1 MDKILEL
8 TARFPELK
16 VCSEDV
22 LNAVNAIIDCY
33 KAGGKVLICG
43 NGGSS
48 SDSSHIVGEF
58 MKGFLKLR
66 PLSADKRSQLKSN
79 CADITDE
86 LLDNLQGSLPAI
98 NLTENSGIISA
109 FANDVDPVNVYAQ
122 QVLGYGK
129 KGDVIIGITTSGNSS
144 NILNACNL
152 AKGLGLTVIGLTGR
166 DGGKLKNAS
175 DICIIAPEQET
186 FKIQELHLPIY
197 HCICAM
203 VEDAFYTE

>member
-8 TARFPELK
+8 TTRFPELK
-16 VCSEDV
+16 TCSKDV
-22 LNAVNAIIDCY
+22 LDAVNVIIECY

-66 PLSADKRSQLKSN
+66 PLSAEKRAELKSN

-129 KGDVIIGITTSGNSS
+129 KGDVLIGITTSGNSG
-144 NILNACNL
+144 NVLNACNL

-175 DICIIAPEQET
+175 DICIIAPEHET

-203 VEDAFYTE
+203 VEEVFYTE

>member
-8 TARFPELK
+8 TTRFPELK
-16 VCSEDV
+16 NCRDDV
-22 LNAVNAIIDCY
+22 VKAVNAIVKCY
-33 KAGGKVLICG
+33 KTGGKVLICG

-48 SDSSHIVGEF
+48 SDSSHIVGEL

-66 PLSADKRSQLKSN
+66 PLSAEQRKELKDN
-79 CADITDE
+79 CSDITDD

-109 FANDVDPVNVYAQ
+109 FANDVDSENVYAQ

-129 KGDVIIGITTSGNSS
+129 KGDVLIGLTTSGNSC
-144 NILNACNL
+144 NVLKACNL

-166 DGGKLKNAS
+166 DGGKLKLAS
-175 DICIIAPEQET
+175 DICIIAPEYET

-203 VEDAFYTE
+203 VEETFFTE